1 MSTAKAQEADAA
13 LDHEWVDIRMTD
25 PEEGEWELDAVVVDG
40 RMEHVD
46 LRVRED
52 LVAAFVECLADDLS
66 TGQRAALLDR
76 LSDDTERVDDGDGDD
91 SDEDGFREH

>member
-1 MSTAKAQEADAA
+1 MVAMSTLEATDPTA
-13 LDHEWVDIRMTD
+13 DEWVDIRMTD

-52 LVAAFVECLADDLS
+52 LVASFVACLAADLS
-66 TGQRAALLDR
+66 ATQRAALLDR
-76 LSDDTERVDDGDGDD
+76 LA
-91 SDEDGFREH
+91 EDGADADESAADTAGPDE

>member
-1 MSTAKAQEADAA
+1 MSTLESTDPTT
-13 LDHEWVDIRMTD
+13 DEWVDIRMTD

-40 RMEHVD
+40 RTEHVE

-66 TGQRAALLDR
+66 RSQRAALLDR
-76 LSDDTERVDDGDGDD
+76 LSEDADDGADGDD
-91 SDEDGFREH
+91 TPVASDAADATEN

>member
-1 MSTAKAQEADAA
+1 MSTLEATDPTA
-13 LDHEWVDIRMTD
+13 DEWVDIRMTD

-52 LVAAFVECLADDLS
+52 LVASFVECLADDLS
-66 TGQRAALLDR
+66 RSQRAALLDR
-76 LSDDTERVDDGDGDD
+76 LSEEGADDVDADDTAAT
-91 SDEDGFREH
+91 SDAADATED